1 MSPVVESMDE
11 GATVFGYTVS
21 DLQSDVT
28 VSGNRILG
36 TLKYIDSGSLA
47 DVWGE
52 GYFLALNFDDIP
64 QNATVK
70 VGLDPSQGSGLVEL
84 DEDHAGVFKITN
96 KSAQKFVM
104 ETTVS
109 GKTQRL
115 TYNLSDL
122 VLA

>member
-1 MSPVVESMDE
+1 MDE

-21 DLQSDVT
+21 DIQSDVT

-36 TLKYIDSGSLA
+36 TLKFIDSGSLA

-64 QNATVK
+64 VGATVK

-104 ETTVS
+104 ETTVA

-122 VLA
+122 VLD

>member
-1 MSPVVESMDE
+1 MDE

-28 VSGNRILG
+28 VTGNRILG

-64 QNATVK
+64 AGATVK

>member
-1 MSPVVESMDE
+1 MDE

-52 GYFLALNFDDIP
+52 GYFVALNFDDIP

-84 DEDHAGVFKITN
+84 DADHAGVFKVTN
-96 KSAQKFVM
+96 KSTQKFVM